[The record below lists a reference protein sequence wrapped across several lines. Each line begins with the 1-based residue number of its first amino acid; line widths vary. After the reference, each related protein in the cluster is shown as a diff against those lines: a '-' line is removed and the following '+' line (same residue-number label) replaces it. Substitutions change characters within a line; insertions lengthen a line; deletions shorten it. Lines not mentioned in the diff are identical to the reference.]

1 MISRELSEAVVEF
14 NCILAN
20 SSKEIIKKIP
30 TKFLNFLKSIESN
43 TYKFEYDRSK
53 SLNKQELKPETRG
66 LIALVYQDYICNDE
80 ERKEYI
86 EKCKVIMEENEN
98 IKRKKYN
105 PNDIF
110 KKADNKQEI
119 SNIEKPLN
127 NITEYKENIFQ
138 KILKLIKKIIKK

>member
-1 MISRELSEAVVEF
+1 MISIELSEAAVEF
-14 NCILAN
+14 NCIIEN
-20 SSKEIIKKIP
+20 SSEEVIKKIP
-30 TKFLNFLKSIESN
+30 AKFLDVLKSIESN

-53 SLNKQELKPETRG
+53 SLNEQRLKKETRG

-86 EKCKVIMEENEN
+86 EKCKVIIEENEN

-110 KKADNKQEI
+110 KKTDNKQEVF
-119 SNIEKPLN
+119 NKEKPLN
-127 NITEYKENIFQ
+127 NITEYKESIWQ
-138 KILKLIKKIIKK
+138 KILKLIKK